1 MNNKVMKYATI
12 ALLVVDVAVAV
23 FFGITL
29 ISAFTKFTVIPSA
42 FQKVFYTAVVI
53 NAVYITFLIA
63 RLIIDKIIK
72 NKAR

>member
-1 MNNKVMKYATI
+1 MNNKVMKYVTI

-29 ISAFTKFTVIPSA
+29 INAFTKFTVIPST
-42 FQKVFYTAVVI
+42 FQTVFYTAVVV
-53 NAVYITFLIA
+53 NAVYVVGVVV

-72 NKAR
+72 NNAR